1 MIDVV
6 YNSEGIKVTIGKVS
20 KYNKNLPFKL
30 IIKKHVSG
38 EEQWSTLLNDNWY
51 GIYPNTEMFDV
62 EIIDSQEKII
72 YEKKWDVMEHGNYFY
87 KSLWLYNKN
96 LISMGKFPSGL
107 VIGTHDGEFG
117 EWVPT
122 VMNGDCMVT
131 LVEGS
136 DNQFKKLK
144 NNYKNRQSVKM
155 IQNIVTPKGG
165 EVEFFEGGRGYTN
178 TVIEKVIRD
187 WETEEITSSKKQ
199 SISINDLILKECNGQ
214 IDWLHL
220 DVEGLDAKLIMGID
234 ETKVNLPNFIIFED
248 NNFNQDEKNEIYS
261 WLRNK
266 GYDIKSEMGVCE
278 AIK

>member
-1 MIDVV
+1 
-6 YNSEGIKVTIGKVS
+6 
-20 KYNKNLPFKL
+20 
-30 IIKKHVSG
+30 
-38 EEQWSTLLNDNWY
+38 
-51 GIYPNTEMFDV
+51 
-62 EIIDSQEKII
+62 
-72 YEKKWDVMEHGNYFY
+72 
-87 KSLWLYNKN
+87 
-96 LISMGKFPSGL
+96 
-107 VIGTHDGEFG
+107 
-117 EWVPT
+117 
-122 VMNGDCMVT
+122 MNGDCMVT

-155 IQNIVTPKGG
+155 IQNIITPKGG

-199 SISINDLILKECNGQ
+199 SISINDLILNECNGQ

-220 DVEGLDAKLIMGID
+220 DVEGLDAKLIMSID